1 MGGVPVL
8 SRRSPT
14 PESKGVRFPARIE
27 FSSIDHFIDDVRREG
42 IRRVHLDLFEDAR
55 QSELSFVYYV
65 GLDCVVTARDPA
77 GDTTYEYIHRVSVV
91 TETEPHCTDP
101 NAMELARKRLAE
113 LEETL
118 RAAGFDVRHGRVAE
132 PRLNTQ

>member
-1 MGGVPVL
+1 ML
-8 SRRSPT
+8 TRRIPST
-14 PESKGVRFPARIE
+14 ASKQVRLPSRIE

-42 IRRVHLDLFEDAR
+42 IRRVHLDIFEEPR

-65 GLDCVVTARDPA
+65 GLDCVVTARDA
-77 GDTTYEYIHRVSVV
+77 TGETTYEYIHRVSVV

-101 NAMELARKRLAE
+101 NAWALARKRLEE
-113 LEETL
+113 LEDRL

-132 PRLNTQ
+132 PRSTTH